1 MSDNLYFTDLPIG
14 VTEDQFREV
23 MSPYGTIRSLKL
35 LVKPGLKPHALIRY
49 GSADEAAWIVQ
60 NLNGN
65 IPQGLTEP
73 IQVRYAQQGGKGG
86 KDGWGAGMD
95 AWGGMGGMG
104 GHPGMAT
111 HPGMWPGKGGPMPG
125 QTFPLAGRP
134 GMFPQPLGVRPGMP
148 GAIGAAGPSLA
159 NPPPGGLV
167 LGPMGRPMVPHSP
180 IMPKANMPDRR
191 RDWSPHA
198 GSKAIRAA
206 MLGEREKA
214 AAAQEAQAKSRS
226 VSSRSSSRS
235 SSKSSPS
242 RSRSRSRKKKKKKKG
257 KRSSDDDDDDD
268 MVEAA
273 SGAGGTVSTKVVVP
287 ITGDMVSPGV
297 KDVALSMLGM
307 ASEELPIDTP
317 LMDAGLDSLSMVEF
331 RNELIKEFGGINLPG
346 ALLFDH
352 PTIGAVSGFIAD
364 QIMENGLAGNFQSLA
379 G

>member
-1 MSDNLYFTDLPIG
+1 MADDEDEDEDEDEEEEEAGGGGTLDLSTLDLTVSSDKVAPI
-14 VTEDQFREV
+14 
-23 MSPYGTIRSLKL
+23 IRD
-35 LVKPGLKPHALIRY
+35 VA
-49 GSADEAAWIVQ
+49 
-60 NLNGN
+60 
-65 IPQGLTEP
+65 QG
-73 IQVRYAQQGGKGG
+73 
-86 KDGWGAGMD
+86 
-95 AWGGMGGMG
+95 
-104 GHPGMAT
+104 
-111 HPGMWPGKGGPMPG
+111 
-125 QTFPLAGRP
+125 
-134 GMFPQPLGVRPGMP
+134 
-148 GAIGAAGPSLA
+148 
-159 NPPPGGLV
+159 
-167 LGPMGRPMVPHSP
+167 
-180 IMPKANMPDRR
+180 
-191 RDWSPHA
+191 
-198 GSKAIRAA
+198 
-206 MLGEREKA
+206 MLGEANLSIDVPLMDAGLDSLSMVEFRNELVKEFGGVNLPGALLFDYPTISAVAGFIADQIMEGGKEASAKFLGIDLSAAGSGPKKEKKKK
-214 AAAQEAQAKSRS
+214 EK
-226 VSSRSSSRS
+226 V
-235 SSKSSPS
+235 KKEKPEKKKKEKKE
-242 RSRSRSRKKKKKKKG
+242 KKKKKKKG